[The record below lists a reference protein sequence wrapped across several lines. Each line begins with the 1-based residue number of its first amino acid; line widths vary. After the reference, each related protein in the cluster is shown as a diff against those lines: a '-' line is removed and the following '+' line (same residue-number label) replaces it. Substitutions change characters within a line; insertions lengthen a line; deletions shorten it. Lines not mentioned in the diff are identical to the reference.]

1 MALPITDWQN
11 SLDEMQT
18 ALSATLAALDRYQA
32 GWDSVLTAHASASI
46 PAATTDDLEFQLRE
60 WDARLQA
67 ATDLAAS
74 VESELHD
81 RELTVGRWRQSSN
94 ERRMRTVQYGVP
106 RTE

>member
-1 MALPITDWQN
+1 MTDWQT
-11 SLDEMQT
+11 SLDEMQI
-18 ALSATLAALDRYQA
+18 ALRATLAALDRYQA
-32 GWDSVLTAHASASI
+32 GWDSILAAQASASI
-46 PAATTDDLEFQLRE
+46 PAPDTDGLELQMRE

-106 RTE
+106 QTE